1 MLEIS
6 SLRDLPQDFAQVAV
20 AIGKFDGIH
29 IGHRQLIH
37 ELVEYCQEANL
48 VPAVVSFDRH
58 PNLTLRPEEVPGE
71 LLTPARKAQIL
82 ESLGVE
88 VLVNLP
94 FDADMASRSALEFA
108 SAELSRGVQMV
119 FVGEGFRFG
128 SGGAGS
134 IEDLRTFGP
143 QLGFRVKEVTPVQIG
158 NRVVSSTLIRELI
171 QTGKV
176 SAAALLLGRDHEI
189 VGMIEHG
196 RKLGRTIGFPTANFS
211 RSSIGLLPQD
221 GVYAGWLIAD
231 GVRYPAAH
239 SVGTNDSVGE
249 VPRLIES
256 HVIGRDDL
264 DLYDKECTA
273 LIHAQIRPWA
283 KFESLDALIAQ
294 INDDVLAAREILES
308 IDA

>member
-1 MLEIS
+1 
-6 SLRDLPQDFAQVAV
+6 
-20 AIGKFDGIH
+20 
-29 IGHRQLIH
+29 
-37 ELVEYCQEANL
+37 
-48 VPAVVSFDRH
+48 
-58 PNLTLRPEEVPGE
+58 
-71 LLTPARKAQIL
+71 
-82 ESLGVE
+82 
-88 VLVNLP
+88 
-94 FDADMASRSALEFA
+94 
-108 SAELSRGVQMV
+108 
-119 FVGEGFRFG
+119 
-128 SGGAGS
+128 
-134 IEDLRTFGP
+134 
-143 QLGFRVKEVTPVQIG
+143 
-158 NRVVSSTLIRELI
+158 LIRELI

-176 SAAALLLGRDHEI
+176 SAASLLLGRDHEI
-189 VGMIEHG
+189 VGTIEHG

-264 DLYDKECTA
+264 DLYDKQCTA

-283 KFESLDALIAQ
+283 KFDSLDALIAQ

>member
-6 SLRDLPQDFAQVAV
+6 SIEELSQDFAPLAV

-29 IGHRQLIH
+29 LGHRQLIH
-37 ELVEYCQEANL
+37 ELVEYSQEANL
-48 VPAVVSFDRH
+48 VPTVISFDRH
-58 PNLTLRPEEVPGE
+58 PNQTLRPTAVPGE
-71 LLTPARKAQIL
+71 LLTPERKSAIL

-94 FDADMASRSALEFA
+94 FDADMANRSAEEFA
-108 SAELSRGVQMV
+108 VSELAKNVQMV

-134 IEDLRTFGP
+134 AEDLRGFGV
-143 QLGFRVKEVTPVQIG
+143 QLGFRVREVAPVQIG
-158 NRVVSSTLIRELI
+158 DRVVSSTLIRELI

-176 SAAALLLGRDHEI
+176 SAASLLLGRDHEI
-189 VGMIEHG
+189 VGTIEHG

-264 DLYDKECTA
+264 DLYDKQCTA

-283 KFESLDALIAQ
+283 KFDSLDALIAQ